1 MCLKYSLEIEK
12 KHQTYILLFQSIL
25 LSKELEA
32 GLQVLRTE
40 DYHIYSG
47 AQKSHFCAAGWMEKA
62 ATEMCY
68 AKGTKTEV
76 CLHSMLKSED
86 SRKTGRH
93 ILKLVPIWWF
103 PCAVSHLWG
112 HGPMWKRRVLTLC
125 CSRHS
130 HPSGPVLTLDRTQFL
145 NGPHHNSNEN

>member
-47 AQKSHFCAAGWMEKA
+47 AQKSHFCAAG
-62 ATEMCY
+62 
-68 AKGTKTEV
+68 
-76 CLHSMLKSED
+76 
-86 SRKTGRH
+86 
-93 ILKLVPIWWF
+93 
-103 PCAVSHLWG
+103 
-112 HGPMWKRRVLTLC
+112 
-125 CSRHS
+125 
-130 HPSGPVLTLDRTQFL
+130 
-145 NGPHHNSNEN
+145 